1 MIRIKPSATADTRT
15 ANGPV
20 SKDELYKSSAQH
32 IVDVQMAMAFF
43 AEKLRQAGIAHDNTK
58 IGEIDQFHK
67 DFCMW
72 QKEGFDKA
80 SKWYDMH
87 IKTERH
93 HLNEHCPE
101 DVTLIDV
108 LERIADICM
117 AGMGRSG
124 KVTPDELDAE
134 ILRKAYANTIKL
146 LTEQIEVE
154 K

>member
-15 ANGPV
+15 ANGLV
-20 SKDELYKSSAQH
+20 SKDELLKSSKQH
-32 IVDVQMAMAFF
+32 KKDVYKAMSFF
-43 AEKLRQAGIAHDNTK
+43 AKKLTEAGIAHDYTK
-58 IGEIDQFHK
+58 IENISQFHR

-93 HLNEHCPE
+93 HLNEHCTE

-117 AGMGRSG
+117 AGMSRSG
-124 KVTPDELDAE
+124 KVTPDELDVE